1 MQTECLLDIPQDFL
15 SLERPQ
21 WYAIQTR
28 SRHEKKVTAEL
39 RDKGVYAFLPLMKQ
53 VHRWSDRNKEVDVP
67 LFPGYVF
74 VNTSGVP
81 EARVSVLRT
90 PGVANFVGNH
100 GKGTPIPD
108 KQIRDIQAILEQ
120 RVPIAAHPFLTVNQ
134 RVRIRG
140 GSLDGVE
147 GVLVGMNS
155 DLSLVV
161 SVDLIQRA
169 VAIRVSGYE
178 VEAA

>member
-1 MQTECLLDIPQDFL
+1 MLTERISYIPEASPIL
-15 SLERPQ
+15 SRPQ
-21 WYAIQTR
+21 WYAVQTR
-28 SRHEKKVTAEL
+28 SRHEKKVAVEL
-39 RDKGVYAFLPLMKQ
+39 SDRGVHIFLPLLSQ
-53 VHRWSDRNKEVDVP
+53 VHRWSDRNKQVEVP

-74 VNTSGVP
+74 VRTLAAP

-90 PGVANFVGNH
+90 PGVANFVGSH
-100 GKGTPIPD
+100 GKGTSIPD
-108 KQIRDIQAILEQ
+108 KQIEDIQAILNHK
-120 RVPIAAHPFLTVNQ
+120 VPVATHPFLSINQ

-147 GVLVGMNS
+147 GVLVGMNA